1 MKRETILIFNLY
13 LIFTSII
20 LTSTEAQSV
29 IIEAKKPVSKKAGR
43 LIQLQEEWQITDK
56 ELGFYFKNPSK
67 IKIAEDEH
75 IFILDEKQFLEFS
88 SDGRFMRN
96 LFRSGEGPG
105 EFNRIEDYLV
115 TADKVIIHQRSPN
128 KIVILDR
135 QGNFVQEFRPRE
147 VTARLLANFQ
157 DKLLMAQHSFPQIDK
172 IKKEEEI
179 LEVRWNFCLVSGEGE
194 IEKLEGSYPTLW
206 FFKRLPTA
214 IMADYLTEMTG
225 ALLKNR
231 YFVFSHTE
239 NYSLKILDLNQ
250 RKLVKT
256 IQRKYKKVRYQPDR
270 PKDERPGFKTLAVPR
285 AYFNDIQ
292 KIIAREDKILVLTS
306 TVDRKKGF
314 LFDVFDAD
322 GHYLDNFYLPLHLKI
337 RLSELARYPLDIRG
351 DTLLMIEKDDNG
363 NISLVKYRMLLM

>member
-1 MKRETILIFNLY
+1 M
-13 LIFTSII
+13 
-20 LTSTEAQSV
+20 
-29 IIEAKKPVSKKAGR
+29 SKKAGR
-43 LIQLQEEWQITDK
+43 FIQLQKEWQITDR
-56 ELGFYFKNPSK
+56 ETGFYFKNPSK
-67 IKIAEDEH
+67 LKMAEDNH
-75 IFILDEKQFLEFS
+75 VSILDEKQFLEFCP
-88 SDGRFMRN
+88 DGRFMRN
-96 LFRSGEGPG
+96 LFRPGEGPG

-115 TADKVIIHQRSPN
+115 TTDEVIIHQRSPN

-135 QGNFVQEFRPRE
+135 RGNLVQEFKPQE
-147 VTARLLANFQ
+147 ITARLLASFQ
-157 DKLLMAQHSFPQIDK
+157 DKFLMAQHSLPQIDR
-172 IKKEEEI
+172 IRKEEGEI
-179 LEVRWNFCLVSGEGE
+179 LEVSWNFCLVSREGE
-194 IEKLEGSYPTLW
+194 VEKLEGFYPTLW

-214 IMADYLTEMTG
+214 VVADYITEMTG

-239 NYSLKILDLNQ
+239 NYNLKILDLSQ

-256 IQRKYKKVRYQPDR
+256 IQRKYKKVCYQPDR
-270 PKDERPGFKTLAVPR
+270 PKDERPGFKTLDVPR

-292 KIIAREDKILVLTS
+292 KIFARDDKILVLTS

-314 LFDVFDAD
+314 LVDVFDAD

-363 NISLVKYRMLLM
+363 NIFLVKYRMLFI